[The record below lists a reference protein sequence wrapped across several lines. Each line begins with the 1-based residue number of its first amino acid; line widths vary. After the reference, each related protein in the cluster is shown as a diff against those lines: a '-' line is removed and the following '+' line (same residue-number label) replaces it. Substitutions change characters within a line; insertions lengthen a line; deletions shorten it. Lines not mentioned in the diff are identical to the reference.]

1 MHFKFALYLYLQLL
15 IINKFQKARRSCVER
30 VQKIDMYKED
40 ESETTCTLGSDDE
53 DSEDED
59 DDADESSIQEDVD
72 FNKTTKSQKDKKQKI
87 NKSNSSTQET
97 NKGKVLNKS
106 LHFLK

>member
-1 MHFKFALYLYLQLL
+1 MRRRFILMF
-15 IINKFQKARRSCVER
+15 IIVFQRARRSCVAR
-30 VQKIDMYKED
+30 AQRIDLYKEE
-40 ESETTCTLGSDDE
+40 ESETTCTLGSDEE
-53 DSEDED
+53 DSSDED

-106 LHFLK
+106 LHFFK